1 MVSNVM
7 GKVTDPDF
15 WKTRDMK
22 DWRADDYA
30 SAGRTAYNVAD
41 IAIKC
46 AAEAVYP
53 VSDDSEDEEDDK
65 GWGAKEWLTLALASG
80 GLAAG
85 LGAAYVYRKEID
97 KALGGRIFGD
107 SREKMSAWLQDNT
120 PTGTGA
126 FGLGAGLGVL
136 HGTVPAL
143 KKLPGGPDHGIQ
155 TTGGLINKL
164 NQGGEAA
171 EPHLRAMGTAAGLEG
186 DKGPRAPLEAGNAV
200 HTFAAGSMVN
210 PSHPLA
216 ILNNKDLFDNKELV
230 NAVNQGTAK
239 GPMTPDP
246 SKQSILKRVFG
257 NNSDPNLAIQQANA
271 EKLVGFADSGQRKL
285 DFNANTPDI
294 TKHQALSAQEQAAHR
309 LREGFTSGLGS
320 RVVNIVGVPH
330 GIAGAQRISTK
341 PTLGGVAARA
351 LGYGFMGSG
360 ASMLGE
366 KIWGK

>member
-1 MVSNVM
+1 MV
-7 GKVTDPDF
+7 TH
-15 WKTRDMK
+15 
-22 DWRADDYA
+22 ADHDA
-30 SAGRTAYNVAD
+30 FA
-41 IAIKC
+41 KQ

-53 VSDDSEDEEDDK
+53 VSDDSEDEEDDN

-107 SREKMSAWLQDNT
+107 SREKMSAWLQDNL
-120 PTGTGA
+120 GYGS
-126 FGLGAGLGVL
+126 FGLGAAAGVA

-186 DKGPRAPLEAGNAV
+186 SNGPRAPLDAGNSV
-200 HTFAAGSMVN
+200 HTFAAGSQVN

-216 ILNNKDLFDNKELV
+216 ILNNKDLFDNSSLV
-230 NAVNQGTAK
+230 DAVNQGTAK
-239 GPMTPDP
+239 GPTTPDP

-285 DFNANTPDI
+285 DFNANTPDT
-294 TKHQALSAQEQAAHR
+294 TKHQALTSHEKAAHK

-320 RVVNIVGVPH
+320 KAVNIPGVIQ
-330 GIAGAQRISTK
+330 GIGSAQRISTK
-341 PTLGGVAARA
+341 PTIGGVTARA
-351 LGYGFMGSG
+351 LGYGFAGSG

-366 KIWGK
+366 KLWGKD